1 VLISFE
7 ITAAPQIEKDHW
19 IKFGTN
25 SVWSNYI

>member
-25 SVWSNYI
+25 SV